1 MNSTTAQDHPRN
13 AKPYPHRWLITYTA
27 TAQTPLSIGDGR
39 SESGRVQDPDE
50 PSRIVWHNTVA
61 RDANGQPYLAAS
73 GLKGALRNWARALQ
87 LQNPELN
94 ITDLFGAEKGRD
106 DTAERRP
113 GFLDLHDAHLNP
125 LREGQSAT
133 FANLAH
139 ANEATQTYIDA
150 ATRID
155 RDTQTVADRLLFNQ
169 ERVASG
175 AAFSGSFLL
184 QHPDPEVG
192 KKLVSHLLG
201 LLNAASEPAQGGL
214 ALGGDTGR
222 GMGRVNFTN
231 LQVSHFGP
239 AQFKKW
245 VSNGAKGTWRDG
257 AEKAPVPAA
266 VFTAQ
271 QPDELALNIQF
282 TSRFLVNEPSRTTKG
297 QGANSVAHTPRLDLS
312 GKPVLPATSLHGALR
327 AQAERILRTLGL
339 DPGGAGGQP
348 FDPSSPGGQL
358 IAALYGHTDRA
369 AALEQAAPPRCTN
382 PGASHTQD
390 FIAIDRFTG
399 GGKDGA
405 KYNAQ
410 SVYCP
415 AFEARLR
422 LNAQRFNNALRD
434 AQGENAKLQAAARGL
449 LLLTLRDL
457 AEGDIPLGWGKRKGY
472 GACQANGSGGQDLIA
487 AATDWL
493 GQGAPQALGA
503 ADNWLQAL
511 RALRPQGAPTASL
524 PPDLAQQLAEASQ
537 GHTVQGTQGIQGMQG
552 VQGTPASPAADR
564 FHNSYHFVPL
574 ETPADLPDWVKR
586 QAFKDDKKSLGH
598 HSHARYASQTR
609 QSDGAPA
616 APVFSGRITCVLT
629 AETPFIVG
637 GSEQNGQRKKNA
649 DGSTTVHPYQ
659 LPDGQLAIPASSLKG
674 LISSIAEAASG
685 SALRVLDIER
695 PITYRMRSE
704 DAYKRMGYVFQV
716 GNEWRVLPLTEPSG
730 KGARQVLKCNP
741 KYAARVKLTE
751 AAAQQEGHVL
761 RVLDLDHPKEFGK
774 RDLPMEAGKPLR
786 SCEIQINDRA
796 IEQEIKKTSA
806 GVTLPEMVIAQFHQM
821 ADERTQ
827 AHFGRDANESPL
839 TDIDESDKVEWAALP
854 YHLVATTWDSP
865 SSSWASEFG
874 YGTRNLN
881 TSPKNRTEQF
891 QLRIKAGDVIYFN
904 QDTRGITSVAYSQI
918 WRSLVKKGLAPASYA
933 DFLPCAALRPLTR
946 EDDQHCHQ
954 QRDTVSPAETLF
966 GFVEILQKESDN
978 PASSQPNPEREP
990 ALAFAGKLRFS
1001 DALPQTAGLKAPEA
1015 ATPLKLLANP
1025 KPPSPALYFKQR
1037 KTASTA
1043 QAIAKRDLNPQDHQL
1058 NGRKTYLHALGVA
1071 QGQAQNLLENGA
1083 AAPKDANGLPPW
1095 QARRPESHAEQRTH
1109 AKLLPARN
1117 GNPRG
1122 TPSDDPGTHGWRFTI
1137 DFDNLSLAELQL
1149 LAYSLRPAPEF
1160 RHKLG
1165 LGKAIGLGSVR
1176 LDPESLALIDRLARY
1191 AEQTAQAPRHSE
1203 TLQASTLSVL
1213 ASAYRD
1219 SPQGSPAAR
1228 QALGILGDPG
1238 NVTHPVHV
1246 PQLQGGDI
1254 EDKTYE
1260 WFVQNDRVGTNGH
1273 HHSLPPLGQ
1282 PGSANALPTLE
1293 RTGKKKGTTPS
1304 GKPNRKMEN
1313 HHH

>member
-1 MNSTTAQDHPRN
+1 MNNTTDQNQPRN
-13 AKPYPHRWLITYTA
+13 PKPYPHRWLITYTA

-50 PSRIVWHNTVA
+50 PGRIVWHNTVT
-61 RDANGQPYLAAS
+61 RDVNGRPYLAAS

-87 LQNPELN
+87 LHNPELN

-125 LREGQSAT
+125 LQEGQSAPL
-133 FANLAH
+133 ANVAH

-169 ERVASG
+169 ERVAPG

-184 QHPDPEVG
+184 QHPDPEAG
-192 KKLVSHLLG
+192 IKLVAQLLG
-201 LLNAASEPAQGGL
+201 LLNAASDPAQGGL

-222 GMGRVNFTN
+222 GMGRVNFKDP
-231 LQVSHFGP
+231 QVKQFGP
-239 AQFKKW
+239 EQFKDW
-245 VSNGAKGTWRDG
+245 VNNGAQGTWRDG
-257 AEKAPVPAA
+257 AERTTVPAA
-266 VFTAQ
+266 VFTVQ
-271 QPDELALNIQF
+271 QPGELALNIQF
-282 TSRFLVNEPSRTTKG
+282 TSRFLVNDPSRTTKG
-297 QGANSVAHTPRLDLS
+297 QGDNSVAHTPRLDLS

-339 DPGGAGGQP
+339 DPGGAEGKA

-358 IAALYGHTDRA
+358 ISALFGHTDRA
-369 AALEQAAPPRCTN
+369 ASLEQAAPPRCTN

-422 LNAQRFNNALRD
+422 LNAQRLNNALRD
-434 AQGENAKLQAAARGL
+434 AHGENAKLQAAARGL

-472 GACQANGSGGQDLIA
+472 GACEAKGPNGQDLIA
-487 AATDWL
+487 AAADWL
-493 GQGAPQALGA
+493 GQSSPQALGP

-524 PPDLAQQLAEASQ
+524 PPDLAQQLADASQ
-537 GHTVQGTQGIQGMQG
+537 DHTTQGVQGIQGMQG
-552 VQGTPASPAADR
+552 VRGTPTPPAADR

-574 ETPADLPDWVKR
+574 ETPADLPAWVKR
-586 QAFKDDKKSLGH
+586 QAFRNKATQEDKQALGH
-598 HSHARYASQTR
+598 HSHARYASQT
-609 QSDGAPA
+609 SEPVGTPA

-637 GSEQNGQRKKNA
+637 GQRTKN
-649 DGSTTVHPYQ
+649 DNGSTTVHPYQ

-685 SALRVLDIER
+685 SSLRVLDTEQPLSFRMSADPGNPYKNVGYLWKNDQGDWHINPMAEGVHYER
-695 PITYRMRSE
+695 LPFAQLTTKAKVVDILALKLPSDKLERQL
-704 DAYKRMGYVFQV
+704 V
-716 GNEWRVLPLTEPSG
+716 NERKKELVIRQLPQSGPS
-730 KGARQVLKCNP
+730 
-741 KYAARVKLTE
+741 
-751 AAAQQEGHVL
+751 HSSL
-761 RVLDLDHPKEFGK
+761 RVTEEAVKRFDTLAKERTLDWLGSDRNKPPLDIVS
-774 RDLPMEAGKPLR
+774 EAGPL
-786 SCEIQINDRA
+786 DRA
-796 IEQEIKKTSA
+796 
-806 GVTLPEMVIAQFHQM
+806 LAQ
-821 ADERTQ
+821 
-827 AHFGRDANESPL
+827 
-839 TDIDESDKVEWAALP
+839 ALP
-854 YHLVATTWDSP
+854 YHLARIGVKPDGQLAFKKGWNL
-865 SSSWASEFG
+865 
-874 YGTRNLN
+874 RN
-881 TSPKNRTEQF
+881 EQQAKAQSRF
-891 QLRIKAGDVIYFN
+891 HQLQLQLKAGDVIYYKA
-904 QDTRGITSVAYSQI
+904 QGKQAIRLSHSQI
-918 WRSLVKKGLAPASYA
+918 WRELVWHNNSAASYA
-933 DFLPCAALRPLTR
+933 DFLPSAMFRPLTR
-946 EDDQHCHQ
+946 EGDQA
-954 QRDTVSPAETLF
+954 RDNISPAETLF
-966 GFVEILQKESDN
+966 GFVEILPKNPDN
-978 PASSQPNPEREP
+978 PAPNQSNAEREP
-990 ALAFAGKLRFS
+990 AFAFAGKLRFS
-1001 DALPQTAGLKAPEA
+1001 DALPQKVGLKAPEV

-1037 KTASTA
+1037 KTASTT
-1043 QAIAKRDLNPQDHQL
+1043 QAIAKRDLNPQNHQL

-1083 AAPKDANGLPPW
+1083 AAAPKDPNGLPPW
-1095 QARRPESHAEQRTH
+1095 QARRPEDHAKQRTH

-1117 GNPRG
+1117 GNPPTSAG
-1122 TPSDDPGTHGWRFTI
+1122 DKPATNSGWRFTI

-1176 LDPESLALIDRLARY
+1176 LHPESLALIDRLARY

-1203 TLQASTLSVL
+1203 TLQASTLSAL

-1254 EDKTYE
+1254 EDNTYE
-1260 WFVQNDRVGTNGH
+1260 WFVQNDRVGNNGH

-1293 RTGKKKGTTPS
+1293 RTEKKKGTTPS
-1304 GKPNRKMEN
+1304 GKPNGKRE
-1313 HHH
+1313 HHHH